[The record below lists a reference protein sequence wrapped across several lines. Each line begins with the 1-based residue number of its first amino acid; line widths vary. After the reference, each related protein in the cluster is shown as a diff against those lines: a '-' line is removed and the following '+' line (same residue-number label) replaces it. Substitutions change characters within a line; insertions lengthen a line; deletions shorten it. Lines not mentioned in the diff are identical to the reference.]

1 MDARVKPAH
10 DDENILPRDNGG
22 GGTMRSMVE
31 GARATRA
38 LQAVS
43 TEAVLL
49 RVR

>member
-1 MDARVKPAH
+1 
-10 DDENILPRDNGG
+10 L
-22 GGTMRSMVE
+22 VE